1 MTSNT
6 MQRTPV
12 YFVSHGGLNIMFET
26 EHPAYGQLQ
35 KIGLEITQRVKPKA
49 VVVFSAHWQAGR
61 SNIEVNQS
69 EDTKLI
75 YDYYGFPDRYY
86 EIQYPNVG
94 SKDVAT
100 KILKLLEKA
109 RIQADGVNRSLDHGV
124 FAPFTCMF
132 NPDENP
138 LVVPIVQVSLY
149 NSEDPDQH
157 YALGSAL
164 KSLREDNIL
173 IVTSGMAVHNLNDVR
188 FATMSGQE
196 LPYVKVFDR
205 ELKKAVMDTST
216 GVERKKKMK
225 ELLFHESA
233 KQAHPTFEHLLPL
246 HIAAGVAGNDE
257 AKQLFS
263 MTEMSFS
270 WAQYRFGEAP

>member
-1 MTSNT
+1 

-12 YFVSHGGLNIMFET
+12 YFVSHGGPNIMFQT
-26 EHPAYGQLQ
+26 EHPAYGGLQ
-35 KIGLEITQRVKPKA
+35 KIGREITQRVKPKA
-49 VVVFSAHWQAGR
+49 VVVFSAHWQARRG
-61 SNIEVNQS
+61 NIEVNQA
-69 EDTKLI
+69 EATELI

-86 EIQYPNVG
+86 KIQYPNVG
-94 SKDVAT
+94 SKDLARR
-100 KILKLLEKA
+100 ILKLLEKA
-109 RIQADGVNRSLDHGV
+109 GIPADGVNRGPDHGV

-138 LVVPIVQVSLY
+138 LVVPMVQVSLY
-149 NSEDPDQH
+149 NNEDPDQH

-173 IVTSGMAVHNLNDVR
+173 IVTSGMAVHNLYDVG
-188 FATMSGQE
+188 FAMMSGQE

-205 ELKKAVMDTST
+205 ELKKAVIDTST
-216 GVERKKKMK
+216 DVERKKKLK
-225 ELLFHESA
+225 ETLFHQSA
-233 KQAHPTFEHLLPL
+233 RQAHPTFEHLLPL
-246 HIAAGVAGNDE
+246 HVAAGAAGNDE
-257 AKQLFS
+257 AKQLFT